1 MPDDDNSPISAQHA
15 KRLFADW
22 KAAPAIVLA
31 VSGGPDSVA
40 LMWLAARWRRT
51 LARGPRLVAVTVDHG
66 LRAEARAEA
75 RDVKRLARAL
85 DLPHRTMRWTGAKPK
100 TGLPAAARA
109 ARYRLLA
116 QAARASG
123 ATHILTAH
131 TRDDQAET
139 LLMRLLRGSGIA
151 GLAAM
156 ARQSERDGVLL
167 ARPFLHVSK
176 SQLIATLKKAKLGFA
191 DDPTNRD
198 LNFARPRIRTLMP
211 VLAAEGG
218 DTRNLARLASRL
230 ARANQAVEVLVDGA
244 ERYLALRDR
253 EVSRPQSRAGAK
265 AFKAKIFDAK
275 TFDAKTFDAKTFDA
289 RIFDAE
295 AFVAMP
301 EEIRLRLL
309 KRAIDRFGHEGPAE
323 LGKVEALL
331 EVVDR
336 AVAESRRGRL
346 PSLGQSSLGQSSLG
360 QSRLKQTLAGALVS
374 LIDGRI
380 RVEPAPPRRSRVG

>member
-1 MPDDDNSPISAQHA
+1 MRTDDDHSPISAQNA

-31 VSGGPDSVA
+31 VSGGPDSIA
-40 LMWLAARWRRT
+40 LMWLAARWRST
-51 LARGPRLVAVTVDHG
+51 LARGPRLIAVTVDHG
-66 LRAEARAEA
+66 LRAEAAAEA
-75 RDVKRLARAL
+75 REVKRLARTL
-85 DLPHRTMRWTGAKPK
+85 DLPHRTMRWTGEKPK

-116 QAARASG
+116 QAARACG

-139 LLMRLLRGSGIA
+139 VLMRLLRSSGIG

-156 ARQSERDGVLL
+156 ARESERDGVLL
-167 ARPFLHVSK
+167 ARPFLHVAK
-176 SQLIATLKKAKLGFA
+176 SQLVATLKKAKIGFA

-198 LNFARPRIRTLMP
+198 TNFTRPRLREIMP

-218 DTRNLARLASRL
+218 DARSLARLASRL

-253 EVSRPQSRAGAK
+253 EAPRAG
-265 AFKAKIFDAK
+265 FDANAFDASTFEAR
-275 TFDAKTFDAKTFDA
+275 TFDAS
-289 RIFDAE
+289 
-295 AFVAMP
+295 AFAAMP

-331 EVVDR
+331 AALDR
-336 AVAESRRGRL
+336 AVAENSRGRR
-346 PSLGQSSLGQSSLG
+346 PSLSR
-360 QSRLKQTLAGALVS
+360 SRLKQTLGGALVS

-380 RVEPAPPRRSRVG
+380 CVEPAPPRRGRAD

>member
-1 MPDDDNSPISAQHA
+1 
-15 KRLFADW
+15 
-22 KAAPAIVLA
+22 
-31 VSGGPDSVA
+31 
-40 LMWLAARWRRT
+40 
-51 LARGPRLVAVTVDHG
+51 
-66 LRAEARAEA
+66 
-75 RDVKRLARAL
+75 
-85 DLPHRTMRWTGAKPK
+85 
-100 TGLPAAARA
+100 
-109 ARYRLLA
+109 
-116 QAARASG
+116 
-123 ATHILTAH
+123 
-131 TRDDQAET
+131 
-139 LLMRLLRGSGIA
+139 
-151 GLAAM
+151 
-156 ARQSERDGVLL
+156 VLL

-198 LNFARPRIRTLMP
+198 PSFTRPRLRTLMP

-253 EVSRPQSRAGAK
+253 EASRPEPRTD
-265 AFKAKIFDAK
+265 AKIFDAK
-275 TFDAKTFDAKTFDA
+275 IFDAK
-289 RIFDAE
+289 

-331 EVVDR
+331 AVVDR
-336 AVAESRRGRL
+336 AVAKSRRGRL
-346 PSLGQSSLGQSSLG
+346 PSLS

-380 RVEPAPPRRSRVG
+380 RVEPAPLRRSRVD

>member
-1 MPDDDNSPISAQHA
+1 MPDDDDSPISAQNA

-31 VSGGPDSVA
+31 VSGGPDSIA

-51 LARGPRLVAVTVDHG
+51 LARGPRLIAVTVDHG
-66 LRAEARAEA
+66 LRAEAKHEA

-85 DLPHRTMRWTGAKPK
+85 DLPHRTIRWTGAKPK

-116 QAARASG
+116 EAARTCG

-198 LNFARPRIRTLMP
+198 PSFTRPRLRTLMP

-253 EVSRPQSRAGAK
+253 EASRPELRTGAK

-275 TFDAKTFDAKTFDA
+275 IFDAKV
-289 RIFDAE
+289 FDAE

-331 EVVDR
+331 AVVDR
-336 AVAESRRGRL
+336 AVAKSRRGRL
-346 PSLGQSSLGQSSLG
+346 PSLS

-380 RVEPAPPRRSRVG
+380 RVEPAPPRRSRAD

>member
-1 MPDDDNSPISAQHA
+1 MRTDDDHSPISAQDA

-31 VSGGPDSVA
+31 VSGGPDSIA

-51 LARGPRLVAVTVDHG
+51 LAHGPRLIAVTVDHG
-66 LRAEARAEA
+66 LRAEAAGEA
-75 RDVKRLARAL
+75 RDVKRLARTL
-85 DLPHRTMRWTGAKPK
+85 DLTHRTMRWTGEKPK
-100 TGLPAAARA
+100 TGLPAAART

-116 QAARASG
+116 QAARAIG

-139 LLMRLLRGSGIA
+139 VLMRLLRGSGIG

-156 ARQSERDGVLL
+156 ARETERDGVLL

-176 SQLIATLKKAKLGFA
+176 SQLVATLRKAKIGFA

-198 LNFARPRIRTLMP
+198 TNFTRPRLREIMP

-218 DTRNLARLASRL
+218 DARNLARLASRL

-253 EVSRPQSRAGAK
+253 EAPRAGFDANAFDASTFNAK
-265 AFKAKIFDAK
+265 AFA
-275 TFDAKTFDAKTFDA
+275 
-289 RIFDAE
+289 
-295 AFVAMP
+295 AMP

-309 KRAIDRFGHEGPAE
+309 KRAIDRCGHEGPAE

-331 EVVDR
+331 AALDQ
-336 AVAESRRGRL
+336 AGAKKGKARR
-346 PSLGQSSLGQSSLG
+346 P
-360 QSRLKQTLAGALVS
+360 RLKQTLAGALVS
-374 LIDGRI
+374 LTDGRI
-380 RVEPAPPRRSRVG
+380 RVEPAPLRRGRAD

>member
-1 MPDDDNSPISAQHA
+1 MPMPDDDHSAISAQHA
-15 KRLFADW
+15 KALFADW
-22 KAAPAIVLA
+22 KTAPAIVLA
-31 VSGGPDSVA
+31 VSGGPDSIA
-40 LMWLAARWRRT
+40 LMWLAARWRSA
-51 LARGPRLVAVTVDHG
+51 LARGPRLIAVTVDHG
-66 LRAEARAEA
+66 LRPEAAREA
-75 RDVKRLARAL
+75 RDVKRLARTL
-85 DLPHRTMRWTGAKPK
+85 GLPHRTLRWTGAKPK

-116 QAARASG
+116 EVARANG

-139 LLMRLLRGSGIA
+139 LLMRMLRGSGIA

-156 ARQSERDGVLL
+156 ARQSERDGVWL

-176 SQLIATLKKAKLGFA
+176 SQLVATLEKAKIGFA

-198 LNFARPRIRTLMP
+198 THFTRPRLRTIMP

-218 DTRNLARLASRL
+218 DTRNLARLAARL
-230 ARANQAVEVLVDGA
+230 ARANAAVEVLADGA

-253 EVSRPQSRAGAK
+253 ETAHAG
-265 AFKAKIFDAK
+265 
-275 TFDAKTFDAKTFDA
+275 FDA
-289 RIFDAE
+289 RIFDAK
-295 AFVAMP
+295 AFTALP

-309 KRAIDRFGHEGPAE
+309 WRAIERFGHEGPAD

-331 EVVDR
+331 SALDR
-336 AVAESRRGRL
+336 AFAENAAARRI
-346 PSLGQSSLGQSSLG
+346 
-360 QSRLKQTLAGALVS
+360 RLKQTLAGALIS

-380 RVEPAPPRRSRVG
+380 RIEPAPLRRRRAD

>member
-1 MPDDDNSPISAQHA
+1 MVGDAMSDDDKSPISAQDA

-31 VSGGPDSVA
+31 VSGGPDSIA
-40 LMWLAARWRRT
+40 LMWLAARWRST

-66 LRAEARAEA
+66 LRAEAAAEA
-75 RDVKRLARAL
+75 REVKRLARTL
-85 DLPHRTMRWTGAKPK
+85 DLPHRTMRWTGAKPE

-156 ARQSERDGVLL
+156 ARESDRDGVLL

-176 SQLIATLKKAKLGFA
+176 SQLVATLQKAKVGFV

-198 LNFARPRIRTLMP
+198 LNFTRPRIRAVMP

-218 DTRNLARLASRL
+218 DARNLARLASRL
-230 ARANQAVEVLVDGA
+230 ARANAAVEVLVDGA
-244 ERYLALRDR
+244 ERYLALRER
-253 EVSRPQSRAGAK
+253 EAPRSG
-265 AFKAKIFDAK
+265 FDAN
-275 TFDAKTFDAKTFDA
+275 
-289 RIFDAE
+289 
-295 AFVAMP
+295 AFAAMP

-309 KRAIDRFGHEGPAE
+309 KRAIDRFGHERPAE
-323 LGKVEALL
+323 LGKVETLLSAL
-331 EVVDR
+331 DR
-336 AVAESRRGRL
+336 AVAGKTKGRRPKL
-346 PSLGQSSLGQSSLG
+346 TQA
-360 QSRLKQTLAGALVS
+360 RLKQTLGGALVS

-380 RVEPAPPRRSRVG
+380 RVEPAPPRRRRAD